1 MNPTEHLQAAQ
12 RAELECLTGMLDT
25 AIAGF
30 EQLAK
35 LQLQAMREVSHDA
48 SAALHE
54 ALQARDLQEWATLP
68 RQALRGDG
76 SQMTQYLQQL
86 GEITG
91 AMQVGFSQA
100 VQQAMGRLQ
109 QSLQEAGAA
118 QPPRAAAGNG
128 AWQPD
133 WVRESMDLA
142 AQAFQGWTQSQAQA
156 ARSLGEQMQRL
167 GEHTA
172 ATAAPAQPEQPPA
185 RPRAAARRPS

>member
-12 RAELECLTGMLDT
+12 RAELECLTGMLDA
-25 AIAGF
+25 AIEGF
-30 EQLAK
+30 EQLAR
-35 LQLQAMREVSHDA
+35 LQLQAMREASHEA
-48 SAALHE
+48 SAALNE
-54 ALQARDLQEWATLP
+54 ALQARDVQEWAALP

-76 SQMTQYLQQL
+76 SQMAQYVQQL

-100 VQQAMGRLQ
+100 LQQAMGRLQ

-118 QPPRAAAGNG
+118 QPPRAAGNG

-133 WVRESMDLA
+133 WVRDSMELA

-167 GEHTA
+167 GQRGA
-172 ATAAPAQPEQPPA
+172 AAAAPAQPEQPAA